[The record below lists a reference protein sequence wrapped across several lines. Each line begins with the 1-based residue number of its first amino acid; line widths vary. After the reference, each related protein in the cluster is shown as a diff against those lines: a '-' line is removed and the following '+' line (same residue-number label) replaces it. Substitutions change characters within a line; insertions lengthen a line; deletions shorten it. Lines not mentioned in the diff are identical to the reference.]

1 MTDPVSNRGATLAKA
16 GALMQVAQLIG
27 LAATLATMNA
37 AAGKFNIQ
45 PTATDATIAEV
56 AKASTV
62 MSNATHYLFIGTGIA
77 LIGMILVIIA
87 ATVYRYRANWF
98 FWFLCVYGG
107 AMTISYMFPFGLFF
121 VIYALTKR
129 KDFDLDAG
137 PEPGTLVR

>member
-1 MTDPVSNRGATLAKA
+1 MTQPVSQRGALLAKI
-16 GALMQVAQLIG
+16 GALLQVAQLIG

-37 AAGKFNIQ
+37 AAGNFNIQ
-45 PTATDATIAEV
+45 PTATDATVAEV

-62 MSNATHYLFIGTGIA
+62 MSNATHYLFFGTGIA
-77 LIGMILVIIA
+77 VIGMIMVIVA

-121 VIYALTKR
+121 LIYALTKR
-129 KDFDLDAG
+129 KEFDLDPG
-137 PEPGTLVR
+137 PQPGTLVR